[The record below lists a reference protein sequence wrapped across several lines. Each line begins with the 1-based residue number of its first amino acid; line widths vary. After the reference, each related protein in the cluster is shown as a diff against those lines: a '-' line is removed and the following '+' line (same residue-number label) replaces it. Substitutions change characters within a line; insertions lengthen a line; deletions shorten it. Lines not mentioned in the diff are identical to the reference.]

1 LAAFYSDNPSKI
13 FRLGDVVTGFHLPAF
28 QIDAPGAP
36 EKSTDVR
43 INLTR
48 PSYFAV
54 MTPCCSIEDQSI
66 SLAPLIEIRHRFFE
80 IPRLAEDM
88 TRLNAYVQPEDSLP
102 QKAWEN
108 MPPEKKQELLTRGPS
123 YIFIECFVYEAN
135 ALLKTYPLKKGNHEW
150 PNVGYRMVDFKQ
162 IFRVE
167 CNQIERMRDAP
178 EGIKLLELTIQART
192 TLRDKLAAFFAR
204 VPDEDAA

>member
-1 LAAFYSDNPSKI
+1 MAAFYSDNPSKI
-13 FRLGDVVTGFHLPAF
+13 FRLGDVVTGFHHPAF
-28 QIDAPGAP
+28 QIHTPGAL

-80 IPRLAEDM
+80 IPHLAEDL
-88 TRLNAYVQPEDSLP
+88 TRLNSHMRPEDSLP
-102 QKAWEN
+102 PKAWER
-108 MPPEKKQELLTRGPS
+108 MTPEKKVELLARGPS
-123 YIFIECFVYEAN
+123 YIFIECFAYEPN
-135 ALLKTYPLKKGNHEW
+135 ALLKTYSLKKGTNEW
-150 PNVGYRMVDFKQ
+150 PAVGHRMVDFKQ

-167 CNQIERMRDAP
+167 CDQIGRMRDAP
-178 EGIKLLELTIQART
+178 EGTKLLELSIPIRSQ
-192 TLRDKLAAFFAR
+192 LREKLAAFFAR
-204 VPDEDAA
+204 IPEEDAA

>member
-1 LAAFYSDNPSKI
+1 
-13 FRLGDVVTGFHLPAF
+13 LGDVVTGFHHPAF
-28 QIDAPGAP
+28 QIDSPGNA

-66 SLAPLIEIRHRFFE
+66 SLAPLIEVRHRFFE

-88 TRLNAYVQPEDSLP
+88 TRLNSPMQPEDSLP
-102 QKAWEN
+102 PKAWEN
-108 MPPEKKQELLTRGPS
+108 MTAEKKGELLARGPS
-123 YIFIECFVYEAN
+123 YIFTECFIYEAN
-135 ALLKTYPLKKGNHEW
+135 PLLKRYALKKGTREW
-150 PNVGYRMVDFKQ
+150 PDVGHRMVDFKQ

-167 CNQIERMRDAP
+167 CNQVDRMRDAP
-178 EGIKLLELTIQART
+178 EGTKLLELGIPTRSQ
-192 TLRDKLAAFFAR
+192 LRDKLAAFFAR
-204 VPDEDAA
+204 IPAEDAA